1 MEYAKILSEEV
12 KDMSN
17 ENQRTVIPLE
27 RIDAD
32 AVCEWC
38 GTVNP
43 EGTLLCK
50 TCGNNLR
57 DQRSRRLSG
66 ETAAESAS
74 RAGEP
79 TAIFGK
85 VVGVVGVLLIIW
97 VALNVTR
104 IEEMMAGAQTSTT
117 SNTRVYWSGPDSAVY
132 NEMIQEL
139 QTHPVTPQESEAVLQ
154 QPDYDGGYDGR
165 YALFRHEGDTLVPIG
180 QASVRVKGDAL
191 IFVAVMSSSDLEFR
205 GEAHFEGN
213 ARIASRDTAGVQMN
227 GRFYGVSG
235 FGQKVETGGFEC
247 FGLSDAGSDSY
258 GAIAFHV
265 P

>member
-1 MEYAKILSEEV
+1 
-12 KDMSN
+12 MSN
-17 ENQRTVIPLE
+17 GNQRTVIPLE

-57 DQRSRRLSG
+57 DQRAKRLSG

-74 RAGEP
+74 RATEH

-85 VVGVVGVLLIIW
+85 VIGVIGVLLIIW
-97 VALNVTR
+97 VALNLTR

-117 SNTRVYWSGPDSAVY
+117 SNARVYWSGPDIDVY

-139 QTHPVTPQESEAVLQ
+139 QANPVTPQECGAVLQ
-154 QPDYDGGYDGR
+154 RPDYDGGYDGR
-165 YALFRHEGDTLVPIG
+165 YALFHRDGANLVPIG

-191 IFVAVMSSSDLEFR
+191 VFVAVLSSFDLEFR
-205 GEAHFEGN
+205 GEARFEGN
-213 ARIASRDTAGVQMN
+213 ARIASRDTAGVRMN
-227 GRFYGVSG
+227 ERFYGVSG
-235 FGQKVETGGFEC
+235 FAQKVKTGGFEC

-258 GAIAFHV
+258 AAIAFHV